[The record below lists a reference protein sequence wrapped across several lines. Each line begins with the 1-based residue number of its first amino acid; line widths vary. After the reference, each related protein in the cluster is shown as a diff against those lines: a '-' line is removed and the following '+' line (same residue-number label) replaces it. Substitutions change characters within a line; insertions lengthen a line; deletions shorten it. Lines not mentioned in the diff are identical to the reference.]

1 MWFDDVFNL
10 YWNDEN
16 NYDIIDKHQRTRE
29 HVIYML
35 DRTQQIFKWKGL
47 PETIPQ
53 HNIETL
59 LQVNGNA
66 CITEVEEVPD
76 TRGKAG
82 LYAFFGGLGGMLN
95 AYYEPTIYT
104 VANPYLEFNKELEVG
119 KDCVR
124 ARNDKNGIGLIP
136 LFMRYGAMM
145 NENEISLNMLAINY
159 RIDNLISAD
168 DDRTYE
174 SAKEFLNNIVAGK
187 FGAIS
192 SSEFFDGIKTDKSGS
207 SNKNIKDLIEVEQY
221 LKASWYNEIGLNSNY
236 NMKRER
242 IVSAEAEL
250 TDDALIPLVDN
261 MLEWRLKACEEIKE
275 LYGEKYNLDD
285 LTVELNAIWDLDRM
299 YVDMLPE
306 TSERSENDTEDKED
320 IEDGDNTSNISDSVD
335 NIPDNSGID
344 DIQEVIDDD
353 NADSVDDSGA
363 ISDNND
369 NNTNIND
376 EVEENIEDIKDDI
389 EEIKEDIEDIKSE
402 VKDDND
408 EADAETI

>member
-1 MWFDDVFNL
+1 MCFDDVFNL

-16 NYDIIDKHQRTRE
+16 NYNIIDKQLRTRE
-29 HVIYML
+29 HVLYML

-47 PETIPQ
+47 PKTIPQ
-53 HNIETL
+53 HNIEAL
-59 LQVNGNA
+59 IQINGNA
-66 CITEVEEVPD
+66 CVTDVEEVPD
-76 TRGKAG
+76 GRGEAG
-82 LYAFFGGLGGMLN
+82 LYAFFGGLGGILN

-104 VANPYLEFNKELEVG
+104 VANPYLEYNKELKIG

-124 ARNDKNGIGLIP
+124 VRNDKYSIGLMP

-174 SAKEFLNNIVAGK
+174 SAKEYLNNIVAGK

-192 SSEFFDGIKTDKSGS
+192 SSEFFEGIKTDKSGAT
-207 SNKNIKDLIEVEQY
+207 NKSIKDLIEYEQY

-250 TDDALIPLVDN
+250 TDDALIPLVDD
-261 MLEWRLKACEEIKE
+261 MLDWRLKACEEIKE
-275 LYGEKYNLDD
+275 LYSDKYDLDD
-285 LTVELNAIWDLDRM
+285 LTVELNAIWDLDKM

-306 TSERSENDTEDKED
+306 TSERSENDTED
-320 IEDGDNTSNISDSVD
+320 IEDGDNTD
-335 NIPDNSGID
+335 NIPNGAGSISDDSDNN
-344 DIQEVIDDD
+344 DIQEDIEDD
-353 NADSVDDSGA
+353 NTDGANDSGA
-363 ISDNND
+363 IDNND
-369 NNTNIND
+369 GNSVDIND
-376 EVEENIEDIKDDI
+376 EVDDTLEDIKEDIEDIKDDI
-389 EEIKEDIEDIKSE
+389 EDIKSE
-402 VKDDND
+402 VDNGDDKTD
-408 EADAETI
+408 TETL